1 MVLFFSFPNHNK
13 VFKVYFPFSS
23 NILVF
28 IVCWDF
34 KSLHPYLVIQFGGFC
49 FFFFFFMCYIAP
61 NLKPFLEDNQFISSS
76 WLSPYH
82 NHFGI
87 TMHPPKSAHSQVP
100 DNQGWLLCSVLSHFS
115 HIWLFAILW
124 TVAYQASLSIRF
136 SGKSTGVSCHFLL
149 QGIFSTQGLNP
160 YLFRLLHWQVGSLP
174 LAPLG
179 LQQITQI
186 SLSRGNPRNW
196 QEQGLWLPYMFWL
209 MWSLTNR

>member
-49 FFFFFFMCYIAP
+49 FFVFFFKCYLTP
-61 NLKPFLEDNQFISSS
+61 SLKPFLEDNQFISSS

-136 SGKSTGVSCHFLL
+136 FRQEYWSELPFPTPGDLL
-149 QGIFSTQGLNP
+149 DPGIEP
-160 YLFRLLHWQVGSLP
+160 
-174 LAPLG
+174 
-179 LQQITQI
+179 I
-186 SLSRGNPRNW
+186 SLSTPALAGGFFTTSTTWTPANYSN
-196 QEQGLWLPYMFWL
+196 
-209 MWSLTNR
+209 